1 MISLLYDIP
10 LWFQA
15 VKGVSA
21 IHSGIDTLPMVL
33 ALVVGAIMSGSIITA
48 TGWYNPWMFAS
59 TTFMSIGAGLIT
71 TWRVDTGHAKWIS
84 YQVIF
89 GLGLGYGMQQA
100 SLAAQAI
107 LNKKDVSTGISL
119 MFFAQNLGGAIFICV
134 SQSIFTNDLVSRLS
148 TMVGVDSGA
157 VLKAGATG
165 LRNIV
170 TPDKLAAVLL
180 SYNSALVKAFVV
192 ALAVACF
199 SFLPA
204 LGVEWKN
211 VKEAKKKGNM
221 H

>member
-15 VKGVSA
+15 VKVVSA
-21 IHSGIDTLPMVL
+21 VHSGIDTLPMVL
-33 ALVVGAIMSGSIITA
+33 ALVVGAFMSGSIITA
-48 TGWYNPWMFAS
+48 TGWYNPWISAS
-59 TTFMSIGAGLIT
+59 TAFMSIGAGLIT
-71 TWRVDTGHAKWIS
+71 TWKVDTGHAKWIG

-89 GLGLGYGMQQA
+89 VLRLGYGMQQA
-100 SLAAQAI
+100 SLATQAI
-107 LNKKDVSTGISL
+107 LNKKDVSTGTSL
-119 MFFAQNLGGAIFICV
+119 IFFAQNLGGAIFICV
-134 SQSIFTNDLVSRLS
+134 GQSIFTNDLVSRLS
-148 TMVGVDSGA
+148 TIAGVDSGA

-165 LRNIV
+165 LRNV
-170 TPDKLAAVLL
+170 VSPDKLAAVLL
-180 SYNSALVKAFVV
+180 SYNSALVKAFIV

-211 VKEAKKKGNM
+211 VKEARKKGNL